1 MELTAPEVTR
11 AERKIVVN
19 EIQLFSYGEENRPV
33 RTIEIDGEVWFV
45 AKDVCDIL
53 ELVDVTSA
61 LRSLDDDERDTLR
74 IYESVSNNT
83 PQNKRSIQSRGNP
96 NVNIISEPG
105 LYKLAFKSHKPEAK
119 KFVRWVTHTV
129 LPTIRRT
136 GRFNVSESPI
146 DTEPS
151 VDAGLQRIGL
161 IIRAAE
167 HKAVPQSEQLRLLSM
182 AVKGLT
188 GTELDLSGSA
198 QQKCQVVGLME
209 LPEVFGVLT
218 KGKNENFGRGVG
230 LVRFYCILEIAD
242 ALHIAPSEFNDFADK
257 HDLKSARNGK
267 WIRVKTPQGEAREFI
282 YLRNVVDEYREE
294 VR

>member
-1 MELTAPEVTR
+1 MS
-11 AERKIVVN
+11 
-19 EIQLFSYGEENRPV
+19 EIQLFSYGEEKHPV
-33 RTIEIDGEVWFV
+33 RTVEIEGEIWFV
-45 AKDVCDIL
+45 AKDVCNIL
-53 ELVDVTSA
+53 ELDNVTKA
-61 LRSLDDDERDTLR
+61 LYGLDDDEKSSVRISDCFQDNTLTLSKG
-74 IYESVSNNT
+74 I
-83 PQNKRSIQSRGNP
+83 QNRGNP

-188 GTELDLSGSA
+188 GTELDLNGSA

-242 ALHIAPSEFNDFADK
+242 ALHIAPSEFNDFADE
-257 HDLKSARNGK
+257 HNLKAGYNGE
-267 WIRVKTPQGEAREFI
+267 WVRVNTAQGEAREFVYMNI
-282 YLRNVVDEYREE
+282 VISKYREE
-294 VR
+294 VK